1 MEEIK
6 ARFDSDAIRDKHTQ
20 EYKQWF
26 EDDAVGEKKEE
37 EKKKKEEEEEEAA
50 AASQGDTLQ
59 DEEHTSCCSVGA
71 WIFRWKMIWRAMVLF
86 PRSWL
91 FSWLDL
97 LRRSLSSAMPYSLSV
112 IITIV
117 VTMVWEAHQ
126 FLLDTIKLFFVVGI
140 SRHIRDFCLGRRYVA
155 SKKHDDHEAT
165 DNDKCFSFMD
175 YCKMEEG
182 KGDER
187 AKDSSTREYL
197 IIDYNAW
204 EFQESNKLWTAL
216 IHKIYNKTEDRF
228 MKQEFYAKSPQY
240 KRRVEVEKEEESEK
254 EEEHDN
260 LCWTCINT
268 YFASF
273 FVDDEFLDYK
283 RQWRIE
289 QAQKKLEIQYGGKNG
304 LRAIVLF
311 SVVTILSILASAVLS
326 IMNIIPLQR
335 AWESG
340 TQTASATVAAAVGMV
355 SALAASA
362 QFLYSNSKASGS
374 QGEAILAKAK
384 NIKVRDDLGF
394 ISSVRNEIDQLFS
407 FMKVR

>member
-1 MEEIK
+1 MEEVK
-6 ARFDSDAIRDKHTQ
+6 ARFDRDAIRDKHTQ

-26 EDDAVGEKKEE
+26 EDDAVGEKEE
-37 EKKKKEEEEEEAA
+37 EKKKEEEKGAAA
-50 AASQGDTLQ
+50 AASQGDNSQ
-59 DEEHTSCCSVGA
+59 DEEHTPCCSVEA
-71 WIFRWKMIWRAMVLF
+71 WIFRRKMIWRAMALF
-86 PRSWL
+86 PCSWL
-91 FSWLDL
+91 LDL
-97 LRRSLSSAMPYSLSV
+97 LRHSLSSVMPYSLSV

-117 VTMVWEAHQ
+117 VATVWEAVVL
-126 FLLDTIKLFFVVGI
+126 FGTILFFVI
-140 SRHIRDFCLGRRYVA
+140 SILRHIRDFCLGRRYAA
-155 SKKHDDHEAT
+155 SKRHDDPVHEAIN
-165 DNDKCFSFMD
+165 NDKCFSLIN

-182 KGDER
+182 KKGDEI
-187 AKDSSTREYL
+187 AKGSTREYL

-228 MKQEFYAKSPQY
+228 MKQKFYAKSPQY
-240 KRRVEVEKEEESEK
+240 KRRVKEEKKEEEEK
-254 EEEHDN
+254 EEEHVN
-260 LCWTCINT
+260 SCWTCIKT
-268 YFASF
+268 YLAPF

-335 AWESG
+335 AWETG